1 MKKRIVAIIILV
13 FMLLPLLSL
22 TAVSADGETLPKGFV
37 KPEDYYEKWDE
48 WDKDNTKHIL
58 VGLNKLD
65 GVYLKV
71 LWVECG
77 NCGTYGF
84 YPQIREDPKIK
95 TTLSDKPYITVRRG
109 ETVPTFTLSGTY
121 DYEGDKD
128 WYGERQWRKGT
139 MTVTVQNMT
148 LGPIGTAG
156 NSYVYADISGSAST
170 QWKREGKDVQSG
182 TTTVDA
188 KEVQDKMND
197 WDGSMQYNFNGVGM
211 CLTASGT
218 YEGDSL
224 GFTGYITIWFNV
236 IGILPSDGSGKTNA
250 GTTQNAEQN
259 PGEDKG
265 VSVPAAIAIGTVGAV
280 ISITGAAAAT
290 SSGND
295 SADDD
300 KKKKTY
306 KMYVQKDFGDAIRK
320 GAEPV
325 KVRAR
330 MAEVDEMGVEQ
341 DRNDLTAKITAS
353 GDGMTVESTAL
364 VGRYLEA
371 VVSIPKDYEDDKA
384 EITFTFTGEG
394 GVFTNTVIF
403 RAVDGPSLKFVEETE
418 EAGAYRL
425 NGSSCGI
432 DLIAGDN
439 FTYTAEFMIIDAVTP
454 PAVSDMTAENPGD
467 FGVTFE
473 ETGRQFVY
481 KMHVKN
487 NTATEPDH
495 DVFTEKKT
503 RNFEIK
509 VKVEGEE
516 NLVTGYVTM
525 NLYPEGITVQS
536 SEIGKKNNVKYV
548 RVQAYEKENVGGLD
562 NKWQVC
568 TMKLTAAFKLKDKS
582 VIDPENAK
590 FKFEKIKG
598 SGGTGMRA
606 DKEESVAEKFKYKET
621 HGYSS
626 GKYEYDFEPNSSLSE
641 PDDGTFYMVLLP
653 TETEF
658 EGTRYNAEVPLR
670 LRGSDLGATG
680 DWEKEYKE
688 LQRRIIQFS
697 LPGNMDKW
705 IAQLKT
711 CATEPRASVEELRL
725 VSKWI
730 LREYMDYW
738 TNQQKKDLDEANM
751 YNAIVNVL
759 EWTKFAGDCAFSF
772 LVAAYAGPVAE
783 ALISPAKDFLT
794 SAIGEIV
801 AARSHGDAI
810 DVDNF
815 EFSKNLAAA
824 GDNLLSNNINLTNWR
839 QAAATLGGYFVYSA
853 VKNYILKLRE
863 KNEADLWG
871 ALCEAFKD
879 MTLAA
884 LKSKAG
890 ELIGKWLKES
900 KKFQEKIGPFITKYF
915 KETNFETLQKK
926 LNDSLDLY
934 GDLRKAVGY
943 ANDKVFETKVAE
955 VVEKYI
961 SGLVGA
967 GFDKLREVYDGS
979 KFTVEGGCV
988 YYCFNID
995 LFDAFHYGIKLNL
1008 TRTLQAMTG
1017 NFFGWLYDLF
1027 FAGVPAATSVIDKP
1041 KDPPLPPA
1049 KN

>member
-1 MKKRIVAIIILV
+1 MKKRIAAIIILV

-37 KPEDYYEKWDE
+37 RPEDYYEKWE
-48 WDKDNTKHIL
+48 EYDKDNLKSVL
-58 VGLNKLD
+58 FSLNKMD
-65 GVYLKV
+65 GVYLQ
-71 LWVECG
+71 LLYVECG

-84 YPQIREDPKIK
+84 YPDMREEYDRKS
-95 TTLSDKPYITVRRG
+95 TLSDKPYITVRRG

-121 DYEGDKD
+121 DYEGEKD
-128 WYGERQWRKGT
+128 WYGEPQWRKST

-148 LGPIGTAG
+148 LGPIGPAG
-156 NSYVYADISGSAST
+156 GSYVYADISGSAST

-188 KEVQDKMND
+188 KQVQNRDSD
-197 WDGSMQYNFNGVGM
+197 WDSSMQYNFDGIGLS
-211 CLTASGT
+211 LTASGT
-218 YEGDSL
+218 YSGDSL
-224 GFTGYITIWFNV
+224 GFTGYITIWFKL
-236 IGILPSDGSGKTNA
+236 IGILPSDGSKTSS

-259 PGEDKG
+259 AGEDKG
-265 VSVPAAIAIGTVGAV
+265 VSVPAAIAIGVVGAV
-280 ISITGAAAAT
+280 IAITGAAAAT
-290 SSGND
+290 SGRGD
-295 SADDD
+295 GGDDD
-300 KKKKTY
+300 KNKKSY

-330 MAEVDEMGVEQ
+330 MAEVSEAGAEQ

-353 GDGMTVESTAL
+353 GDGMTVERTEL

-384 EITFTFTGEG
+384 EITFTFTGVG

-425 NGSSCGI
+425 NESSCGI
-432 DLIAGDN
+432 DLIPGDN
-439 FTYTAEFMIIDAVTP
+439 FTYTAQFMIIDAVTP
-454 PAVSDMTAENPGD
+454 PSVGDMTAENPGD

-481 KMHVKN
+481 KMNVKN
-487 NTATEPDH
+487 NTAPEPDH
-495 DVFTEKKT
+495 DVFAEKKT
-503 RNFEIK
+503 RSFEIK

-516 NLVTGYVTM
+516 KPVTGYVSV

-536 SEIGKKNNVKYV
+536 SEIGKKNEVKYV
-548 RVQAYEKENVGGLD
+548 RVQAYEKENVGD
-562 NKWQVC
+562 FDSKWQVC
-568 TMKLTAAFKLKDKS
+568 EMKLTAAFKLKDKS

-590 FKFEKIKG
+590 FGFEKIKG

-626 GKYEYDFEPNSSLSE
+626 GKYEYVFEPNSSLSE

-653 TETEF
+653 TEAEY
-658 EGTRYNAEVPLR
+658 EGVRYKAEVPLR
-670 LRGSDLGATG
+670 LRGSDLGAKG
-680 DWEKEYKE
+680 DWEREYKE

-705 IAQLKT
+705 LAQLKT
-711 CATEPRASVEELRL
+711 CALEPRASVEELRL

-783 ALISPAKDFLT
+783 ALISPAKDFFT

-879 MTLAA
+879 MTVAA

-890 ELIGKWLKES
+890 ELIGKWIKES

-926 LNDSLDLY
+926 INDSLGLD

-943 ANDKVFETKVAE
+943 ANDKIFETKVAE

-961 SGLVGA
+961 SSLVGA
-967 GFDKLREVYDGS
+967 GFDKVREVYDGS
-979 KFTVEGGCV
+979 KFVVEGGCV
-988 YYCFNID
+988 CYCFNID

-1008 TRTLQAMTG
+1008 TRILQAMSG

-1027 FAGVPAATSVIDKP
+1027 FAGVPAAPSVIEKP